1 MCILFFWDFCF
12 CILDIIKVK
21 IGSYSRYVIGNGF
34 VIEFKMVDLL
44 VVFFGVMIVFVVFF
58 VIYIYY
64 FFLFLYLVD
73 KDGNF
78 RELSNFYFI
87 KVC

>member
-1 MCILFFWDFCF
+1 MIYVYFVFLGFLFLYFGYN
-12 CILDIIKVK
+12 KVK

-58 VIYIYY
+58 CY
-64 FFLFLYLVD
+64 LYLL
-73 KDGNF
+73 F
-78 RELSNFYFI
+78 FFI
-87 KVC
+87 FVFGG